1 MYYGEKL
8 NSISHLVGAVFAL
21 VALGSLLT
29 ISLQT
34 GEPVVI
40 FGFSVFGLSLVLL
53 YSMSTLYHS
62 FYEPKLKSIFKIW
75 DHIAIYLLIAG
86 TYTPIMLISL
96 QENNGWFILGVV
108 WSLAAIGIISELTLT
123 GRTIK
128 VFQIINNTISRFML
142 KILKRFI
149 RKENKRIR
157 QLDIDKMQELVK
169 YNFKLAIPGKNSA
182 FINDEKKEENS
193 VEMVVLNPELK
204 PRRER
209 LQTI

>member
-21 VALGSLLT
+21 VALGALLT

-40 FGFSVFGLSLVLL
+40 FSFSVFGLSLVLL

-62 FYEPKLKSIFKIW
+62 FYEPKLKRIFRIW

-128 VFQIINNTISRFML
+128 VFQIIIYLAMGWACSMEIAAIKVALPGMGFHWLLIGGVAYTAGIVFY
-142 KILKRFI
+142 I
-149 RKENKRIR
+149 
-157 QLDIDKMQELVK
+157 IDKLNWLNHAHGIWHFFV
-169 YNFKLAIPGKNSA
+169 LLGSVAH
-182 FINDEKKEENS
+182 FI
-193 VEMVVLNPELK
+193 VVAGFV
-204 PRRER
+204 R
-209 LQTI
+209 

>member
-21 VALGSLLT
+21 VELGSLLT

-96 QENNGWFILGVV
+96 QENNGWFILGFV
-108 WSLAAIGIISELTLT
+108 WSLAAIGIISELTLN

-128 VFQIINNTISRFML
+128 VVQIIIYLAMGWACSMEIEAIKAALPGMGFYWLLMGGIAYTAGIVFY
-142 KILKRFI
+142 I
-149 RKENKRIR
+149 
-157 QLDIDKMQELVK
+157 IDKLNWLNHAHGIWHFFV
-169 YNFKLAIPGKNSA
+169 LLGSA
-182 FINDEKKEENS
+182 AHFIA
-193 VEMVVLNPELK
+193 VAGYV
-204 PRRER
+204 R
-209 LQTI
+209 